1 MSPYRAGSKGR
12 FSFFNPY
19 SPYVDDCHIGFSGAK
34 LRAIIHFGILM
45 ASGIA
50 SQGRRYLAIQR
61 SN

>member
-50 SQGRRYLAIQR
+50 SQG
-61 SN
+61 